1 MLGINVNVN
10 ADVRIGNY
18 HYPIRFTNQNICV
31 HCAAENAMKFVDK
44 FGKDTK
50 NYDLYPV
57 QHIRCTK
64 CGRNYGIKW
73 ESQED
78 GSMLPTA
85 IEPDVKAMFTNL
97 VLSKAI
103 KATGKE
109 LLSMKPSI

>member
-31 HCAAENAMKFVDK
+31 HCAAENAM
-44 FGKDTK
+44 
-50 NYDLYPV
+50 
-57 QHIRCTK
+57 RCTK
-64 CGRNYGIKW
+64 CGRNYAIKW